1 MAILVLLM
9 TQPTTESSIPE
20 ILGRVYHDRL
30 DRVVNSLYSMGPR
43 YYFRINTLRSSQ
55 SRVQREM
62 RAQGIDA
69 RPDETVQEAA
79 FIPVREHSVLPQGV
93 SVQADRFA
101 AESVLQGAHLYAQG
115 VRQCHGLRPG
125 SNATITDES
134 GNVAG
139 VGVAR
144 QSETSVLTYRQ
155 GVAVEVRENRFSLP
169 SLMDKVWYE
178 RGEIHLQSLPAM
190 VTCLVLDPKPGE
202 VIVDLNCAP
211 GGKMAHICQATDN
224 QAQVI
229 GFDRN
234 TRKIEKARKQLE
246 RLGCQNY
253 RLINHDSRYAHTDYS
268 LRADRVLVDPPCTGL
283 GVTPKLS
290 IEITEGDVQNLASYQ
305 KQFLSAARSIVKPG
319 GTVVYSVC
327 TITGEECED
336 VAEFG
341 VEQCGLTL
349 EKATP
354 IIARP
359 GNDSQ
364 GMTQRFD
371 PELDGLGYFIAK
383 FTKP

>member
-1 MAILVLLM
+1 M
-9 TQPTTESSIPE
+9 TQTTTESSN
-20 ILGRVYHDRL
+20 LADML
-30 DRVVNSLYSMGPR
+30 DRVYQTRVDRVVKSLYSMGTR
-43 YYFRINTLRSSQ
+43 YYFRINTLRSNRG
-55 SRVQREM
+55 RVQSEM
-62 RAQGIDA
+62 RTGGIDA
-69 RPDETVQEAA
+69 QLDETVPEAA
-79 FIPVREHSVLPQGV
+79 FIPVKEHSVLPHGV
-93 SVQADRFA
+93 AVQADRFA

-115 VRQCHGLRPG
+115 VRYCHGLRRG
-125 SNATITDES
+125 SSATITDEF
-134 GNVAG
+134 GVVAG

-155 GVAVEVRENRFSLP
+155 GVAVEVKENRFNLP

-178 RGEIHLQSLPAM
+178 RGEIHLQSLPGM

-211 GGKMAHICQATDN
+211 GGKLGHICQTTEN
-224 QAQVI
+224 RAQVI

-234 TRKIEKARKQLE
+234 ARKIEKARKQLE

-290 IEITEGDVQNLASYQ
+290 IETTKRDVENLSSYQ
-305 KQFLSAARSIVKPG
+305 KQFLSAAKSIVKPG

-336 VAEFG
+336 VAEFA
-341 VEQCGLTL
+341 VEECGLNL
-349 EKATP
+349 ERSAP
-354 IIARP
+354 VIGRP
-359 GNDSQ
+359 GNDPR

-383 FTKP
+383 FTRP